1 MRLKKQIR
9 RSKKAKGKW
18 RTVLKYMD
26 LNYIRKN
33 KGNYYPI

>member
-1 MRLKKQIR
+1 MGLKIQIR
-9 RSKKAKGKW
+9 KSQKAKGKLK
-18 RTVLKYMD
+18 TVIKYMD